1 MAGSSSAVTSGL
13 VLRMVIVFCM
23 AFYIVD
29 CGCHAV
35 VKKA

>member
-13 VLRMVIVFCM
+13 VSRMVIVFCM

-29 CGCHAV
+29 CGCHGAV
-35 VKKA
+35 KEA

>member
-13 VLRMVIVFCM
+13 ISRIVNVFCM

-29 CGCHAV
+29 CGCHAA
-35 VKKA
+35 VKEA